1 MKKRSGFSIYL
12 EVFLVSTIAGFV
24 CFLAIVFFFARVLSW
39 KLMLNSAIFGPIIGN
54 MIGFANTFIAD
65 PIAQRVQSLPKPF
78 SSIGKVSSYF
88 AVSVLAAALFF
99 ILMVKFGF
107 MTGVSTRLLLT
118 FMLIAGGI
126 GLGVALLLVAYER
139 LKSELE
145 KSYKKLKEK
154 ELLEKELQ
162 VARQVQAGFLPSG
175 RIQIDGFDVSTFLRS
190 AKEVG
195 GDYFDV
201 IPLKR
206 GVAIVIADVSGK
218 GVPAALVMA
227 NLHATL
233 HALVEDCSP
242 EELVSRINNSI
253 FQGTSPELF
262 VTLFYGI
269 LDNSTGEFRYINA
282 GHNPPLLVR
291 QDGTVE
297 ELTQGGTILGIL
309 PDANFQ
315 TESITLNSQD
325 LMLLYTDGLTEAGL
339 PEIEPWGEENLKSFL
354 SGIHQNPADRVAE
367 LVLKKVEKSLKG
379 TTQTDDI
386 ALVLLKRK

>member
-1 MKKRSGFSIYL
+1 
-12 EVFLVSTIAGFV
+12 
-24 CFLAIVFFFARVLSW
+24 
-39 KLMLNSAIFGPIIGN
+39 
-54 MIGFANTFIAD
+54 
-65 PIAQRVQSLPKPF
+65 
-78 SSIGKVSSYF
+78 
-88 AVSVLAAALFF
+88 
-99 ILMVKFGF
+99 
-107 MTGVSTRLLLT
+107 
-118 FMLIAGGI
+118 
-126 GLGVALLLVAYER
+126 
-139 LKSELE
+139 
-145 KSYKKLKEK
+145 
-154 ELLEKELQ
+154 
-162 VARQVQAGFLPSG
+162 
-175 RIQIDGFDVSTFLRS
+175 
-190 AKEVG
+190 
-195 GDYFDV
+195 
-201 IPLKR
+201 
-206 GVAIVIADVSGK
+206 VIADVSGK

-233 HALVEDCSP
+233 HALVEDCPP

-253 FQGTSPELF
+253 FQDTSPELF
-262 VTLFYGI
+262 VTLFNGI

-297 ELTQGGTILGIL
+297 ELTQGGMILGIL

>member
-1 MKKRSGFSIYL
+1 MKKKSDFSIYL

-78 SSIGKVSSYF
+78 SSIGKISSYF

-201 IPLKR
+201 IPLKK

-233 HALVEDCSP
+233 HALVEDCPP
-242 EELVSRINNSI
+242 EELVGRINNSI
-253 FQGTSPELF
+253 FQDTSPELF

-379 TTQTDDI
+379 TIQTDDI
-386 ALVLLKRK
+386 ALVLLKRI